1 MIVSQSIIG
10 RTLEA
15 AGPVAKRGVVRFALA
30 IITIWGRD
38 VRYLGI
44 AVAFIALSSVAAS
57 AADVTV
63 YSPGIVNGPLKQL
76 AARWTAETGN
86 KVIFAGNN
94 VGRIRTAVSSDT
106 PGDVVVAP
114 TTDFH
119 DFAPKLK
126 PGSER
131 ALGRILFG
139 VVVKK
144 GGAHPDIS
152 SREKFIAFTKKAG
165 VLAYADPKV
174 GSLTGGMVEEML
186 KRPEFAGVEPR
197 PIKGMIGDAIARGDA
212 EFGGGAITEELM
224 AKDAEVVGPFPDEL
238 GLHVDMSAAVL
249 NVSQAG
255 GDAEAF
261 LHYVTRPEAAAT
273 WKAGGVVETPSAR

>member
-1 MIVSQSIIG
+1 
-10 RTLEA
+10 
-15 AGPVAKRGVVRFALA
+15 VRHP
-30 IITIWGRD
+30 
-38 VRYLGI
+38 GI
-44 AVAFIALSSVAAS
+44 AVAFIVLSSVTAN
-57 AADVTV
+57 AADITV

-76 AARWTAETGN
+76 AAQWTAETGN
-86 KVIFAGNN
+86 KVTFAGNN
-94 VGRIRTAVSSDT
+94 VGRIRTAVAGDA

-114 TTDFH
+114 TADFH

-131 ALGRILFG
+131 ALGRIVFG

-152 SREKFIAFTKKAG
+152 TREKFIAFTKKAG

-186 KRPEFAGVEPR
+186 KRPEFSGVEPR
-197 PIKGMIGDAIARGDA
+197 PIKGMIGDAIVRGDA

-249 NVSQAG
+249 KVSQAG

-261 LHYVTRPEAAAT
+261 LHYVTRPEAAAM
-273 WKAGGVVETPSAR
+273 WKAGGVVETPPR